1 MQAITI
7 PILSDYP
14 MILTL
19 LGLSVGGLLTLI
31 VGSRS
36 EKGARVLAALS
47 LLGGLVLNVLLLLEC
62 GDSPV
67 THDFVW
73 LGDTTNPIMTLGFL
87 GDGLSAPVGVL
98 IAGLGLFSVVY
109 SFVYM
114 ENLRHPGLYY
124 SLMVWFVAAMLGV
137 VYATNLMQFFVFYEL
152 MLIPAFVLVYVY
164 GVSEDPEQRSK
175 NALQF

>member
-47 LLGGLVLNVLLLLEC
+47 
-62 GDSPV
+62 
-67 THDFVW
+67 
-73 LGDTTNPIMTLGFL
+73 
-87 GDGLSAPVGVL
+87 
-98 IAGLGLFSVVY
+98 
-109 SFVYM
+109 
-114 ENLRHPGLYY
+114 
-124 SLMVWFVAAMLGV
+124 
-137 VYATNLMQFFVFYEL
+137 
-152 MLIPAFVLVYVY
+152 
-164 GVSEDPEQRSK
+164 
-175 NALQF
+175 